1 MAKSA
6 TLNFSYVPVK
16 ADQALSAFKLG
27 GEIMAGH
34 SKWKNIQGRKN
45 AQDAK
50 RGKIFQKLSREIYM
64 AAKAGG
70 ADPATNAALRLVMDK
85 AKAANMPNDN
95 IDRAIKKASSAGENE
110 HYDEITYEGYGPAGV
125 AILVY
130 ALTDN
135 RNRTGTNVRVVF
147 TRNGGSLGE
156 TGSVSYMFD
165 RKGYIAI
172 ERSGLSVDEDTMF
185 ENVLEAGAEDLE
197 TSEEVFEIYTAP
209 EDFTAVRD
217 ILEKDGYSLAQAE
230 LTMVPQTL
238 VELEAEQQEQLQM
251 LIDKLEEDDD
261 VSEVF
266 TSADL

>member
-1 MAKSA
+1 
-6 TLNFSYVPVK
+6 
-16 ADQALSAFKLG
+16 
-27 GEIMAGH
+27 MAGH

-50 RGKIFQKLSREIYM
+50 RGKIFQKLSREIYV

-70 ADPATNAALRLVMDK
+70 TDPTTNAALRLVMDK
-85 AKAANMPNDN
+85 AKSANMPNDN
-95 IDRAIKKASSAGENE
+95 IDRALKKASSTGDNE
-110 HYDEITYEGYGPAGV
+110 HYDEITYEGYGPGGT

-135 RNRTGTNVRVVF
+135 RNRTATNVRVAF

-165 RKGYIAI
+165 RKGYLAV
-172 ERSGLSVDEDTMF
+172 EREGLSIDEDTMF
-185 ENVLEAGAEDLE
+185 EQVLEAGAEDLE
-197 TSEEVFEIYTAP
+197 TSEEVYEIYTAP
-209 EDFTAVRD
+209 EDFTSVRD
-217 ILEKDGYSLAQAE
+217 VLEANGFTLAQAE
-230 LTMVPQTL
+230 LTMIPQTETSL
-238 VELEAEQQEQLQM
+238 TKEQLEQLQV
-251 LIDKLEEDDD
+251 LVDKLEEDDD